1 MGNIKAVFVGTGMI
15 GAGLAANAM
24 LNGYQ
29 TVLYDVVPHEKMRQN
44 ISHILD
50 ILVGAGA
57 ATREQADAALNACH
71 FSNDLEDAVKGANF
85 VQECIPERL
94 ELKKSTYATIQKVTG
109 PDAIICSS
117 TSKLFPTKLQEGSL
131 YPQSILVGHPY
142 NPAYLLPLIE
152 LCGGE
157 QTAPEA
163 IEKAK
168 EIYTGMGKV
177 AVVCKKEIYGFIVNR
192 LSWAALD
199 AAKECVRDGVCSVE
213 DMDKAI
219 MFGPGMRMAVTG
231 QLLTISLGVE
241 GGFRAIADKYGEES
255 TGIPPLATR
264 STVCANSGITP
275 SPSCSSFISYSKFVS
290 ALQQA
295 IVYCPISATTRPKSP
310 CNLAKSG
317 SLHLASALHNPLME
331 IEITKN

>member
-1 MGNIKAVFVGTGMI
+1 M
-15 GAGLAANAM
+15 
-24 LNGYQ
+24 
-29 TVLYDVVPHEKMRQN
+29 
-44 ISHILD
+44 D
-50 ILVGAGA
+50 IRVEAGA
-57 ATREQADAALNACH
+57 ATRQQADDALAACRY
-71 FSNDLEDAVKGANF
+71 SNDLEQAVQGAQF

-117 TSKLFPTKLQEGSL
+117 TSKLFPTKLQEGAL

-142 NPAYLLPLIE
+142 NPSYLLPLIE

-231 QLLTISLGVE
+231 QLLTISLGVD
-241 GGFRAIADKYGEES
+241 GGFRAIAEKYGEEPTPWNEVYAQGVDEEIANRDPS
-255 TGIPPLATR
+255 MGN
-264 STVCANSGITP
+264 TVEGVC
-275 SPSCSSFISYSKFVS
+275 KFRDR
-290 ALQQA
+290 AFAQLL
-295 IVYCPISATTRPKSP
+295 K
-310 CNLAKSG
+310 
-317 SLHLASALHNPLME
+317 LHKLL
-331 IEITKN
+331 

>member
-1 MGNIKAVFVGTGMI
+1 MGKIKAVFVGTGMI

-24 LNGYQ
+24 LNGYE
-29 TVLYDVVPHEKMRQN
+29 TVLYDVVPQEKMREN

-50 ILVGAGA
+50 ILVEAGA
-57 ATREQADAALNACH
+57 STKAQADQALADCQ
-71 FSNDLEDAVKGANF
+71 FSNNLEEAVKGADF

-94 ELKKSTYATIQKVTG
+94 ELKKSTYAAIQKVTG
-109 PDAIICSS
+109 PDAVICSS
-117 TSKLFPTKLQEGSL
+117 TSKLFPTKLQEDAL

-142 NPAYLLPLIE
+142 NPSYLLPLLE

-157 QTAPEA
+157 QTSPEA
-163 IEKAK
+163 IQRAK

-192 LSWAALD
+192 LSWAALE

-231 QLLTISLGVE
+231 QLLTISLGVD
-241 GGFRAIADKYGEES
+241 GGFRAIAEKYGEEPTPWNEVYAQGVDEEIANRDPS
-255 TGIPPLATR
+255 MGN
-264 STVCANSGITP
+264 TVDGVC
-275 SPSCSSFISYSKFVS
+275 KFRDH
-290 ALQQA
+290 AFAELL
-295 IVYCPISATTRPKSP
+295 K
-310 CNLAKSG
+310 
-317 SLHLASALHNPLME
+317 LHKLL
-331 IEITKN
+331 

>member
-1 MGNIKAVFVGTGMI
+1 MGKIKAVFVGTGMI

-24 LNGYQ
+24 LNGYE
-29 TVLYDVVPHEKMRQN
+29 TVLYDVVPQEKMRET

-50 ILVGAGA
+50 ILVEAGA
-57 ATREQADAALNACH
+57 ATKAQADQALADCQ
-71 FSNDLEDAVKGANF
+71 FSNNLEEAVKGADF

-94 ELKKSTYATIQKVTG
+94 ELKKSTYAAIQKVTG
-109 PDAIICSS
+109 PDAVICSS
-117 TSKLFPTKLQEGSL
+117 TSKLFPTKLQEDAL

-142 NPAYLLPLIE
+142 NPSYLLPLIE

-157 QTAPEA
+157 QTSPEA
-163 IEKAK
+163 IQQAK

-192 LSWAALD
+192 LSWAALE

-231 QLLTISLGVE
+231 QLLTISLGVD
-241 GGFRAIADKYGEES
+241 GGFRAIAEKYGEEPTPWNEVYAQGVDEEIANRDPS
-255 TGIPPLATR
+255 MGN
-264 STVCANSGITP
+264 TVDGVC
-275 SPSCSSFISYSKFVS
+275 KFRDH
-290 ALQQA
+290 AFAELL
-295 IVYCPISATTRPKSP
+295 K
-310 CNLAKSG
+310 
-317 SLHLASALHNPLME
+317 LHKLL
-331 IEITKN
+331 

>member
-1 MGNIKAVFVGTGMI
+1 M
-15 GAGLAANAM
+15 
-24 LNGYQ
+24 
-29 TVLYDVVPHEKMRQN
+29 
-44 ISHILD
+44 
-50 ILVGAGA
+50 
-57 ATREQADAALNACH
+57 
-71 FSNDLEDAVKGANF
+71 KGANF

-255 TGIPPLATR
+255 TPWNEVYAQGVDEEIANRDP
-264 STVCANSGITP
+264 SIGNTVDSVCKFRDYAFAER
-275 SPSCSSFISYSKFVS
+275 SSFISFSKFVS

>member
-168 EIYTGMGKV
+168 EIYTGIGKV

-255 TGIPPLATR
+255 TPWNEVYAQGVDEEIANRDP
-264 STVCANSGITP
+264 SIGNTVDSVC
-275 SPSCSSFISYSKFVS
+275 KFRDY
-290 ALQQA
+290 AFAELL
-295 IVYCPISATTRPKSP
+295 K
-310 CNLAKSG
+310 
-317 SLHLASALHNPLME
+317 LHKLL
-331 IEITKN
+331 

>member
-1 MGNIKAVFVGTGMI
+1 
-15 GAGLAANAM
+15 
-24 LNGYQ
+24 
-29 TVLYDVVPHEKMRQN
+29 
-44 ISHILD
+44 
-50 ILVGAGA
+50 
-57 ATREQADAALNACH
+57 
-71 FSNDLEDAVKGANF
+71 

-255 TGIPPLATR
+255 TPWNEVYAQGVDEEIANRDP
-264 STVCANSGITP
+264 SIGNTVDSVC
-275 SPSCSSFISYSKFVS
+275 KFRDY
-290 ALQQA
+290 AFAELL
-295 IVYCPISATTRPKSP
+295 K
-310 CNLAKSG
+310 
-317 SLHLASALHNPLME
+317 LHKLL
-331 IEITKN
+331 

>member
-1 MGNIKAVFVGTGMI
+1 MK
-15 GAGLAANAM
+15 
-24 LNGYQ
+24 
-29 TVLYDVVPHEKMRQN
+29 
-44 ISHILD
+44 S
-50 ILVGAGA
+50 
-57 ATREQADAALNACH
+57 
-71 FSNDLEDAVKGANF
+71 ANF

-255 TGIPPLATR
+255 TPWNEVYAQGVDEEIANRDP
-264 STVCANSGITP
+264 SIGNTVDSVC
-275 SPSCSSFISYSKFVS
+275 KFRDY
-290 ALQQA
+290 AFAELL
-295 IVYCPISATTRPKSP
+295 K
-310 CNLAKSG
+310 
-317 SLHLASALHNPLME
+317 LHKLL
-331 IEITKN
+331 

>member
-1 MGNIKAVFVGTGMI
+1 MGKIKAVFVGTGMI

-24 LNGYQ
+24 LNGYE
-29 TVLYDVVPHEKMRQN
+29 TVLYDVVPQEKMRET

-50 ILVGAGA
+50 ILVEAGA
-57 ATREQADAALNACH
+57 ATKAQADQALADCQ
-71 FSNDLEDAVKGANF
+71 FSNNLEEAVKGADF

-94 ELKKSTYATIQKVTG
+94 ELKKSTYAAIQKVTG
-109 PDAIICSS
+109 PNAVICSS
-117 TSKLFPTKLQEGSL
+117 TSKLFPTKLQEDAL

-142 NPAYLLPLIE
+142 NPSYLLPLIE

-157 QTAPEA
+157 QTSPEA
-163 IEKAK
+163 IQRAK

-192 LSWAALD
+192 LSWAALE

-231 QLLTISLGVE
+231 QLLTISLGVD
-241 GGFRAIADKYGEES
+241 GGFRAIAEKYGEEP
-255 TGIPPLATR
+255 TPWNEVYAQGVDEEIANRDPAMGN
-264 STVCANSGITP
+264 TVDGVC
-275 SPSCSSFISYSKFVS
+275 KFRDH
-290 ALQQA
+290 AFAELL
-295 IVYCPISATTRPKSP
+295 K
-310 CNLAKSG
+310 
-317 SLHLASALHNPLME
+317 LHKLL
-331 IEITKN
+331 

>member
-1 MGNIKAVFVGTGMI
+1 MGKIKAVFVGTGMI

-24 LNGYQ
+24 LNGYE
-29 TVLYDVVPHEKMRQN
+29 TVLYDVVPQEKMREN

-50 ILVGAGA
+50 ILVEAGA
-57 ATREQADAALNACH
+57 ATKAQADQALADCQ
-71 FSNDLEDAVKGANF
+71 FSNNLEEAVKGADF

-94 ELKKSTYATIQKVTG
+94 VLKKSTYAAIQKVTG
-109 PDAIICSS
+109 PNAVICSS
-117 TSKLFPTKLQEGSL
+117 TSKLFPTKLQEDAL

-142 NPAYLLPLIE
+142 NPSYLLPLIE

-157 QTAPEA
+157 QTSPEA
-163 IEKAK
+163 IQRAK

-192 LSWAALD
+192 LSWAALE

-231 QLLTISLGVE
+231 QLLTISLGVD
-241 GGFRAIADKYGEES
+241 GGFRAIAEKYGEEPTPWNEVYAQGVDEEIANRDPS
-255 TGIPPLATR
+255 MGN
-264 STVCANSGITP
+264 TVDGVC
-275 SPSCSSFISYSKFVS
+275 KFRDH
-290 ALQQA
+290 AFAELL
-295 IVYCPISATTRPKSP
+295 K
-310 CNLAKSG
+310 
-317 SLHLASALHNPLME
+317 LHKLL
-331 IEITKN
+331 

>member
-1 MGNIKAVFVGTGMI
+1 MGKIKAVFVGTGMI

-24 LNGYQ
+24 LNGYE
-29 TVLYDVVPHEKMRQN
+29 TVLYDVVPQEKMREN

-50 ILVGAGA
+50 ILVEAGA
-57 ATREQADAALNACH
+57 ATKAQADQALADCQ
-71 FSNDLEDAVKGANF
+71 FSNNLEEAVKGADF

-94 ELKKSTYATIQKVTG
+94 ELKKSTYAAIQKVTG
-109 PDAIICSS
+109 PNAVICSS
-117 TSKLFPTKLQEGSL
+117 TSKLFPTKLQEDAL

-142 NPAYLLPLIE
+142 NPSYLLPLIE

-157 QTAPEA
+157 QTSPEA
-163 IEKAK
+163 IQRAK

-192 LSWAALD
+192 LSWAALE

-231 QLLTISLGVE
+231 QLLTISLGVH
-241 GGFRAIADKYGEES
+241 GGFRAIAEKYGEEPTPWNEVYAQGVDEEIANRDPS
-255 TGIPPLATR
+255 MGN
-264 STVCANSGITP
+264 TVDGVC
-275 SPSCSSFISYSKFVS
+275 KFRDH
-290 ALQQA
+290 AFAELL
-295 IVYCPISATTRPKSP
+295 K
-310 CNLAKSG
+310 
-317 SLHLASALHNPLME
+317 LHKLL
-331 IEITKN
+331 

>member
-1 MGNIKAVFVGTGMI
+1 MGKIKAVFVGTGMI

-24 LNGYQ
+24 LNGYE
-29 TVLYDVVPHEKMRQN
+29 TVLYDVVPQEKMREN

-50 ILVGAGA
+50 ILVEAGA
-57 ATREQADAALNACH
+57 ATKAQADQALADCQ
-71 FSNDLEDAVKGANF
+71 FSNNLEEAVKGADF

-94 ELKKSTYATIQKVTG
+94 ELKKSTYAAIQKVTG
-109 PDAIICSS
+109 PNAVICSS
-117 TSKLFPTKLQEGSL
+117 TSKLFPTKLQEDAL

-142 NPAYLLPLIE
+142 NPSYLLPLIE

-157 QTAPEA
+157 QTSPEA
-163 IEKAK
+163 IQRAK

-192 LSWAALD
+192 LSWAALE

-231 QLLTISLGVE
+231 QLLTISLGVD
-241 GGFRAIADKYGEES
+241 GGFRAIAEKYGEEP
-255 TGIPPLATR
+255 TPWNEVYAQGVDEEIANRDPAMGN
-264 STVCANSGITP
+264 TVDGVC
-275 SPSCSSFISYSKFVS
+275 KFRDH
-290 ALQQA
+290 AFAELL
-295 IVYCPISATTRPKSP
+295 K
-310 CNLAKSG
+310 
-317 SLHLASALHNPLME
+317 LHKLL
-331 IEITKN
+331 

>member
-1 MGNIKAVFVGTGMI
+1 MGKIKAVFVGTGMI

-24 LNGYQ
+24 LNGYE
-29 TVLYDVVPHEKMRQN
+29 TVLYDVVPQEKMREN

-50 ILVGAGA
+50 ILVEAGA
-57 ATREQADAALNACH
+57 ATKAQADQALADCQ
-71 FSNDLEDAVKGANF
+71 FSNNLEEAVKGADF

-94 ELKKSTYATIQKVTG
+94 ELKKSTYAAIQKVTG
-109 PDAIICSS
+109 PNAVICSS
-117 TSKLFPTKLQEGSL
+117 TSKLFPTKLQEDAL

-142 NPAYLLPLIE
+142 NPSYLLPLIE

-157 QTAPEA
+157 QTSPEA
-163 IEKAK
+163 IQQAK

-192 LSWAALD
+192 LSWAALE

-231 QLLTISLGVE
+231 QLLTISLGVD
-241 GGFRAIADKYGEES
+241 GGFRAIAEKYGEE
-255 TGIPPLATR
+255 P
-264 STVCANSGITP
+264 TP
-275 SPSCSSFISYSKFVS
+275 WNE
-290 ALQQA
+290 
-295 IVYCPISATTRPKSP
+295 VYAQ
-310 CNLAKSG
+310 G
-317 SLHLASALHNPLME
+317 VDE
-331 IEITKN
+331 EITNRDPSMGNTVDGVCKFRDHAFAELLKLHKLL

>member
-1 MGNIKAVFVGTGMI
+1 MGKIKAVFVGTGMI

-24 LNGYQ
+24 LNGYE
-29 TVLYDVVPHEKMRQN
+29 TVLYDVVPQEKMREN

-50 ILVGAGA
+50 ILVEAGA
-57 ATREQADAALNACH
+57 ASKTPADQALGDCQ
-71 FSNDLEDAVKGANF
+71 FSNNLEEAVKGADF

-94 ELKKSTYATIQKVTG
+94 ELKKSTYAAIQKVTG
-109 PDAIICSS
+109 PNAVICSS
-117 TSKLFPTKLQEGSL
+117 TSKLFPTKLQEDAL

-142 NPAYLLPLIE
+142 NPSYLLPLIE

-157 QTAPEA
+157 QTSPEA
-163 IEKAK
+163 IQRAK

-192 LSWAALD
+192 LSWAALE

-231 QLLTISLGVE
+231 QLLTISLGVD
-241 GGFRAIADKYGEES
+241 GGFRAIAEKYGEEPTPWNEVYAQGVDEEIANRDPS
-255 TGIPPLATR
+255 MGN
-264 STVCANSGITP
+264 TVDGVC
-275 SPSCSSFISYSKFVS
+275 KFRDH
-290 ALQQA
+290 AFAELL
-295 IVYCPISATTRPKSP
+295 K
-310 CNLAKSG
+310 
-317 SLHLASALHNPLME
+317 LHKLL
-331 IEITKN
+331 

>member
-1 MGNIKAVFVGTGMI
+1 MGKIKAVFVGTGMI

-24 LNGYQ
+24 LNGYG
-29 TVLYDVVPHEKMRQN
+29 TVLYDVVPQEKMREN

-50 ILVGAGA
+50 ILVEAGA
-57 ATREQADAALNACH
+57 ATKAQADQALADCQ
-71 FSNDLEDAVKGANF
+71 FSNNLEEAVKGADF

-94 ELKKSTYATIQKVTG
+94 ELKKSTYAAIQKVTG
-109 PDAIICSS
+109 PDAVICSS
-117 TSKLFPTKLQEGSL
+117 TSKLFPTKLQEDAL

-142 NPAYLLPLIE
+142 NPSYLLPLIE

-157 QTAPEA
+157 QTSPEA
-163 IEKAK
+163 IQRAK

-192 LSWAALD
+192 LSWAALE

-231 QLLTISLGVE
+231 QLLTISLGVD
-241 GGFRAIADKYGEES
+241 GGFRAIAEKYGEEP
-255 TGIPPLATR
+255 TPWNEVYAQGVDEEIANRDPAMGN
-264 STVCANSGITP
+264 TVDGVC
-275 SPSCSSFISYSKFVS
+275 KFRDH
-290 ALQQA
+290 AFAELL
-295 IVYCPISATTRPKSP
+295 K
-310 CNLAKSG
+310 
-317 SLHLASALHNPLME
+317 LHKLL
-331 IEITKN
+331 

>member
-1 MGNIKAVFVGTGMI
+1 MGKIKAVFVGTGMI

-24 LNGYQ
+24 LNGYE
-29 TVLYDVVPHEKMRQN
+29 TVLYDVVPQEKMREN

-50 ILVGAGA
+50 ILVEAGA
-57 ATREQADAALNACH
+57 ATKAQADQALADCQ
-71 FSNDLEDAVKGANF
+71 FSNNLEEAVKGADF

-94 ELKKSTYATIQKVTG
+94 ELKKSTYTAIQKVTG
-109 PDAIICSS
+109 PNAVICSS
-117 TSKLFPTKLQEGSL
+117 TSKLFPTKLQEDAL

-142 NPAYLLPLIE
+142 NPSYLLPLIE

-157 QTAPEA
+157 QTSPEA
-163 IEKAK
+163 IQRAK

-192 LSWAALD
+192 LSWAALE

-231 QLLTISLGVE
+231 QLLTISLGVD
-241 GGFRAIADKYGEES
+241 GGFRAIAEKYGEEP
-255 TGIPPLATR
+255 TPWNEVYAQGVDEEIANRDPAMGN
-264 STVCANSGITP
+264 TVDGVC
-275 SPSCSSFISYSKFVS
+275 KFRDH
-290 ALQQA
+290 AFAELL
-295 IVYCPISATTRPKSP
+295 K
-310 CNLAKSG
+310 
-317 SLHLASALHNPLME
+317 LHKLL
-331 IEITKN
+331 

>member
-177 AVVCKKEIYGFIVNR
+177 AVVCKK
-192 LSWAALD
+192 
-199 AAKECVRDGVCSVE
+199 
-213 DMDKAI
+213 
-219 MFGPGMRMAVTG
+219 
-231 QLLTISLGVE
+231 
-241 GGFRAIADKYGEES
+241 
-255 TGIPPLATR
+255 
-264 STVCANSGITP
+264 
-275 SPSCSSFISYSKFVS
+275 
-290 ALQQA
+290 
-295 IVYCPISATTRPKSP
+295 
-310 CNLAKSG
+310 
-317 SLHLASALHNPLME
+317 
-331 IEITKN
+331 

>member
-1 MGNIKAVFVGTGMI
+1 MGKIKAVFVGTGMI

-24 LNGYQ
+24 LNGYE
-29 TVLYDVVPHEKMRQN
+29 TVLYDVVPQEKMREN

-50 ILVGAGA
+50 ILVEAGA
-57 ATREQADAALNACH
+57 ATKAQADQALADCQ
-71 FSNDLEDAVKGANF
+71 FSNNLEEAVKGADF

-94 ELKKSTYATIQKVTG
+94 ELKKSTYTAIQKVTG
-109 PDAIICSS
+109 PDAVICSS
-117 TSKLFPTKLQEGSL
+117 TSKLFPTKLQEDAL

-142 NPAYLLPLIE
+142 NPSYLLPLIE

-157 QTAPEA
+157 QTSPEA
-163 IEKAK
+163 IQRAK

-192 LSWAALD
+192 LSWAALE

-231 QLLTISLGVE
+231 QLLTISLGVD
-241 GGFRAIADKYGEES
+241 GGFRAIAEKYGEEP
-255 TGIPPLATR
+255 TPWNEVYAQGVDEEIANRDPAMGN
-264 STVCANSGITP
+264 TVDGVC
-275 SPSCSSFISYSKFVS
+275 KFRDH
-290 ALQQA
+290 AFAELL
-295 IVYCPISATTRPKSP
+295 K
-310 CNLAKSG
+310 
-317 SLHLASALHNPLME
+317 LHKLL
-331 IEITKN
+331 